1 MLAVL
6 YHNENVNRPIA
17 TYKSGPKKGQ
27 PRYAI
32 SRSKDN
38 KLQPRAKPIKEQ
50 PTFGKNSRGIKEQIC
65 INYHIHSQNVI
76 KTVIGFENTIC
87 VRMFILRLLAM
98 QIL

>member
-50 PTFGKNSRGIKEQIC
+50 PTFGKNSRGIKEQDC
-65 INYHIHSQNVI
+65 NNYHLYSWVLKIQSV
-76 KTVIGFENTIC
+76 
-87 VRMFILRLLAM
+87 
-98 QIL
+98 